1 MFFSYSHWRLYLFTG
16 LLNQARSLP
25 DNGRRAGQ
33 YSGHSIASTCGPTTA
48 NITCVYR
55 YGTLLPPSF
64 ERDADPTI
72 GYTGTMVPDDPSW
85 KLVQGADFVIFDEK
99 RGLEILGTS
108 PKIQH
113 KYLNVLSVI
122 HEAPIFVPDLNKL
135 FVTQDGPPG
144 NLSNLMI
151 DLNVDPPTI
160 EAFVT
165 EPPVYQPTG
174 GILHK
179 NMIYWAL
186 QGNNV
191 TLPNGVKQRPGV
203 ARVNPKTLEAEILF
217 NNYYGFF
224 FGGLND
230 LTVDPYGDIWFTDS
244 GQSTLA

>member
-1 MFFSYSHWRLYLFTG
+1 MFFSDSHWRL
-16 LLNQARSLP
+16 LLLTVLSDQAWSRP
-25 DNGRRAGQ
+25 DNERRADQ
-33 YSGHSIASTCGPTTA
+33 NSYHSVASTCGPTTA

-55 YGTLLPPSF
+55 YGTVLPPSF

-72 GYTGTMVPDDPSW
+72 GYTGTNVPDDLSW
-85 KLVQGADFVIFDEK
+85 KLVQHADFVVFDKE
-99 RGLEILGTS
+99 RGLEILGSS

-113 KYLNVLSVI
+113 RYLEVLNVI

-151 DLNVDPPTI
+151 DLNVDPPSI
-160 EAFVT
+160 EAFIT

-174 GILHK
+174 GILHD

-191 TLPNGVKQRPGV
+191 TLPNGLKQRPGV

-244 GQSTLA
+244 G